1 MRDRSLTWSDAERSL
16 TTEYTCV
23 WRPRAARW
31 RARREDRSRPG
42 SANEIDVLV
51 DRAATTSSV
60 SRANLVVTT
69 SLLEIVVIS
78 TGISFGF
85 PEGSIPDHVVGAPLK
100 RRLRHADEPLPEP
113 IPDHV
118 VGAPLKRRGALA

>member
-85 PEGSIPDHVVGAPLK
+85 PEGTIPDHVVGAPLK
-100 RRLRHADEPLPEP
+100 HGSIPLCAHHAGDPRP
-113 IPDHV
+113 
-118 VGAPLKRRGALA
+118 RGRGPVEA

>member
-100 RRLRHADEPLPEP
+100 PSRRPQPGQPIPP

-118 VGAPLKRRGALA
+118 VGAPLKLGLRR

>member
-100 RRLRHADEPLPEP
+100 PDDRRPT
-113 IPDHV
+113 
-118 VGAPLKRRGALA
+118 RRDPARRSPTTWSGPR